1 MSKLSTKRKE
11 QIERIFSGNKER
23 RRSSTLKQFEGNYL
37 GIEKKKNI
45 TKMLQKNN
53 DNSIIF
59 CDNVYKINKRNKSQ
73 ERTLLITDQNL
84 YNLHPSSS
92 NLLRK
97 IEIKNILCIKLSPYQ
112 DNFFLINVRNE
123 SEYLL
128 SSPRKSEIV
137 CYLIET
143 IKAKTNKDL
152 LIKFSNTLDFNPS
165 KSVQKEIVFKD
176 LTGGVETEIYTKPK
190 KK

>member
-152 LIKFSNTLDFNPS
+152 LIKFSDTLDFNPS